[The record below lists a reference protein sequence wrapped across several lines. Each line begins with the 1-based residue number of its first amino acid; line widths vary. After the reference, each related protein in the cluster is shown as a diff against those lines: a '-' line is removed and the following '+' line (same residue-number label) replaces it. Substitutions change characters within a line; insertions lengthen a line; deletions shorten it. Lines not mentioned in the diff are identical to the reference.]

1 MLLLGRSVC
10 SAQYR
15 VVQLNFKP
23 DIEIFNMLFVRCHS
37 NKMVNP
43 YNGPVTKLST
53 PPTLTLVKM
62 TITGHHMVIQT
73 TLPKIAQA
81 LMLTPAQV
89 AKVT

>member
-1 MLLLGRSVC
+1 
-10 SAQYR
+10 
-15 VVQLNFKP
+15 
-23 DIEIFNMLFVRCHS
+23 
-37 NKMVNP
+37 MVNP
-43 YNGPVTKLST
+43 YNGPVTKLLT